1 MSKRAVIWSIAA
13 LAAAVVYAIY
23 FTPLFQE
30 PQMQLSVRYT
40 VPPGSKAKV
49 LNVVF
54 SLDRMYE
61 LTAVRVVSL
70 PPPPEGNESARDTA
84 ASDAAAA
91 AGEPRL
97 VWELVGAPNS
107 QAISA
112 FRFGQSLEGMTEN
125 TRQPLEPGKNYRM
138 TIESHDVQ
146 ASIEFLARPNTHNT
160 D

>member
-70 PPPPEGNESARDTA
+70 PPSPEGNESARDTV
-84 ASDAAAA
+84 